1 MRKQEAIKMNAKF
14 KEQLGSKDDSFINY
28 DKLFKTYNSTI
39 QDFASKLEEFNPT
52 MESLVK
58 TGAEIW
64 SKISLNP
71 F

>member
-1 MRKQEAIKMNAKF
+1 MNVKF
-14 KEQLGSKDDSFINY
+14 KEQLRSKDDSFINY
-28 DKLFKTYNSTI
+28 DKLFKTYDSTI
-39 QDFASKLEEFNPT
+39 KDFASKLEDFNPT

-58 TGAEIW
+58 TGSEIW